1 MTALFAAL
9 AAWLSMGTLA
19 LASAGGPRIALL
31 PLTASAVGVA
41 VFAAVLV
48 VFAARQGASLMPLWL
63 LVLVVLGWL
72 PISVPPAFL
81 MWSGPL
87 NLLVWGAVVALLVL
101 DLALVGGRVAR
112 WNALEFFKRRPVIAA
127 GLLAFLIFSVSA
139 WRVAPSIPGGDEPH
153 YLVITQSLL
162 HDHDLKIENN
172 HRRGDYQ
179 EYFPG
184 TLRPDFLKRGRDGE
198 IYSIHAPGV
207 SALVAPAF
215 ALAGYRGVVVFLLM
229 VSAAASALAWYLA
242 WLVSRSTAAAWFGWT
257 AVTISATTVF
267 HSFAI
272 YPDGPGGA
280 LVLTGVWAL
289 LRADSERRS
298 GVTGLRPWF
307 LHGLALAGLPWLHS
321 RFALLAAALGALII
335 VRLAQT
341 KNPAG
346 KAVAFLTVPAL
357 SAIGWVGYF
366 VLIYGT
372 PDPAAPYGGSQ
383 LGSLGNIPLGLA
395 GLLFDQRFGL
405 LLNAPVLLWGMVG
418 LLVLLFPRRFLRT
431 GEHADSEGWSR
442 LAFELLF
449 VASPYLM
456 TVTHFT
462 MWWGGWSAPARLAT
476 PVVAMLVIPCAVAWR
491 GVQSRATR
499 VTAFGSLGLTAF
511 MTAGLVLVD
520 DGHLAYNTRQAF
532 ALFLG
537 WASGLADLRLA
548 LPDWF
553 QTYQPR
559 FYLEVAAWIV
569 ALAGAWWLLRSV
581 EGAASLRNR
590 QRFVT
595 VAALV
600 YAAAAMAAASV
611 VWGMRGTPGL
621 ATSSAQLAFLRR
633 VAAEPRVVALELT
646 PPRALD
652 RLEAPG
658 RLRID
663 SGPLVFGR
671 LTFRVGDG
679 PTTQENGRRDRPLM
693 TLPAVPAG
701 RYRVR
706 PRATAAGGW
715 LMIGIADDQF
725 AIRTEQLS
733 SPPAPIDVDFP
744 VEVRAL
750 VIRGDEDAARS
761 LRGIT
766 VEPVSLVPRE
776 SRLTADYARR
786 AVRYRGT
793 CAFFLDDGSYPE
805 PDAFWIRGGERSSIV
820 LQRDDLAAPIR
831 VQLRNAPVENQVT
844 LESGPWREQLSLAP
858 GEERELLIPM
868 TTSASAGLVI
878 IGTTGGFRPSEV
890 VPGSLDQRFLG
901 VWVRIE

>member
-1 MTALFAAL
+1 LFAAVT
-9 AAWLSMGTLA
+9 AWLSMGTLA

-31 PLTASAVGVA
+31 PLTVSAVGVA
-41 VFAAVLV
+41 VLVAVLV
-48 VFAARQGASLMPLWL
+48 VLAARRGAPLTPLWL

-72 PISVPPAFL
+72 PIPVPPAFL

-87 NLLVWGAVVALLVL
+87 CLLIWGAVAALLLL
-101 DLALVGGRVAR
+101 DVAAAWR
-112 WNALEFFKRRPVIAA
+112 EPIARTAVVEIFRNRPVVAA
-127 GLLAFLIFSVSA
+127 GMLAFAIFALSA
-139 WRVAPSIPGGDEPH
+139 WRVSPSIPGGDEPH

-162 HDHDLKIENN
+162 RDHDLRIENN

-179 EYFPG
+179 AYFPG

-215 ALAGYRGVVVFLLM
+215 ALGGYRGVVIFLL
-229 VSAAASALAWYLA
+229 VLSAAASALAWQLA
-242 WLVSRSTAAAWFGWT
+242 RIVSRSDAAAWFGWT
-257 AVTISATTVF
+257 AVTISATSVF

-289 LRADSERRS
+289 LRADDERRS
-298 GVTGLRPWF
+298 GATGVRPWF
-307 LHGLALAGLPWLHS
+307 LHGLALAALPWLHS
-321 RFALLAAALGALII
+321 RFAGLAAALGALILL
-335 VRLAQT
+335 RLGQT
-341 KNPAG
+341 KSPAG
-346 KAVAFLTVPAL
+346 KAVAFLTVPAV

-366 VLIYGT
+366 VQIYGT

-405 LLNAPVLLWGMVG
+405 LANAPVLLWGLVG
-418 LLVLLFPRRFLRT
+418 LLVMLIPARFIGTAERDD
-431 GEHADSEGWSR
+431 GRGWPR
-442 LAFELLF
+442 LALELLF

-476 PVVAMLVIPCAVAWR
+476 PVVPLLVIPCAVAWR
-491 GVQSRATR
+491 GVGSRATR
-499 VTAFGSLGLTAF
+499 VTAIGSLGLTAF
-511 MTAGLVLVD
+511 VTAGLVLVD
-520 DGHLAYNTRQAF
+520 GGHLAYNTRQAF
-532 ALFLG
+532 ALFLE
-537 WASGLADLRLA
+537 WASGLADLRLG

-553 QTYQPR
+553 QVHQPR

-581 EGAASLRNR
+581 DGAVSLRAR
-590 QRFVT
+590 LRFVT

-600 YAAAAMAAASV
+600 YAAAAMAATSV
-611 VWGMRGTPGL
+611 VWAMRSVSGL
-621 ATSSAQLAFLRR
+621 ATASAQMTYLRR
-633 VAAEPRVVALELT
+633 LALEPRVLALELT
-646 PPRALD
+646 PPHALN

-663 SGPLVFGR
+663 SGPLLPGR
-671 LTFRVGDG
+671 LTGRVGDG
-679 PTTQENGRRDRPLM
+679 PATQADGRRDRPLL

-701 RYRVR
+701 RYRIR
-706 PRATAAGGW
+706 PRATAGGGL
-715 LMIGIADDQF
+715 LMIAIADDQF
-725 AIRTEQLS
+725 AIRTEPLS
-733 SPPAPIDVDFP
+733 SPPVPIDVDFP

-750 VIRGDEDAARS
+750 VIRGDEEAARS

-766 VEPVSLVPRE
+766 VEPVSLLPGAY
-776 SRLTADYARR
+776 RLTTTYARR
-786 AVRYRGT
+786 AVRYRTT
-793 CAFFLDDGSYPE
+793 CAFFLDEGSYPE

-820 LQRDDLAAPIR
+820 LQRDDPAAPVR
-831 VQLRNAPVENQVT
+831 VQLRNAPVDNQVT

-868 TTSASAGLVI
+868 PTGAAAGLVTI
-878 IGTTGGFRPSEV
+878 AADGGFRPSEV